1 MNQSAMK
8 NQMMRAKVCMSP
20 LRNILFGLLALLAPS
35 LVQAQGT
42 LPISLT
48 QQFSFT
54 NCQTFTNAC
63 GTPLIGGLLYFYQV
77 GTVATQQN
85 SFQDTGL
92 TILNPWPLVLD
103 ANGRIPPFYLANGSV
118 HVRLTD
124 ASGVV
129 QFDIPSILVVGP
141 SGAGGSPSGV
151 DPTTLASTGDI
162 KSRMTSEFITGWVK
176 ANALTIGSATSGATG
191 RANADTQPLYV
202 YLWNNCSQPT
212 SNSATHCPVVGGLGA
227 NALADF
233 NANKQLTL
241 PDLRGRIC
249 SLVGLSDM
257 GNADSGRILS
267 SNIASGGGDTQTTPG
282 ASGGEAN
289 HALTV
294 AELAAHNHAIT
305 DPGHTHPVTAD
316 DNTNVQGGVNGGNA
330 GSLALFTTATPA
342 HAITSASGTTGITVN
357 NNGSGT
363 AHNTMSPFILGT
375 CYFKL

>member
-1 MNQSAMK
+1 MIKRTDHMAQLKSFIF
-8 NQMMRAKVCMSP
+8 S
-20 LRNILFGLLALLAPS
+20 LLALFAPALAS
-35 LVQAQGT
+35 AQGT
-42 LPISLT
+42 LPIALT

-77 GTVATQQN
+77 GTVATPQN

-92 TILNPWPLVLD
+92 TILNPNPLVLD

-124 ASGVV
+124 ANGVV

-141 SGAGGSPSGV
+141 SSSGGGSSGV

-162 KSRMTSEFITGWVK
+162 KSRMTSEFVTGWVK
-176 ANALTIGSATSGATG
+176 ANSLTIGSATSGASG
-191 RANADTQPLYV
+191 RANADTQNLFV
-202 YLWNNCSQPT
+202 YLWQNCSQPT
-212 SNSATHCPVVGGLGA
+212 SNSATHCPVSGGLGA

-233 NANKQLTL
+233 NANKQLAM

-257 GNADSGRILS
+257 GNSDSGRIATT
-267 SNIASGGGDTQTTPG
+267 NITSGGGDTQTTPG

-289 HALTV
+289 HTLT
-294 AELAAHNHAIT
+294 ANELALHTHSIT
-305 DPGHTHPVTAD
+305 DPGHTHNTTAD
-316 DNTNVQGGVNGGNA
+316 DNTGVVGNVNGGNA
-330 GSLALFTTATPA
+330 GIFALFNTTTPA
-342 HAITSASGTTGITVN
+342 HSITSTNSTTGITIN
-357 NNGSGT
+357 SAGGAT
-363 AHNTMSPFILGT
+363 PPGGAAHNTMSPFVLGT
-375 CYFKL
+375 CYMKL